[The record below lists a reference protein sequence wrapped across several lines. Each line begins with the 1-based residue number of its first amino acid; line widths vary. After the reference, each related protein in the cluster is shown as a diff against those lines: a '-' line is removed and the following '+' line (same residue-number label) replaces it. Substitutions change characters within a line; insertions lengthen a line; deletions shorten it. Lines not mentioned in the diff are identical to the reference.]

1 VSATIIVTGASRGIG
16 LALTEH
22 LCADG
27 HRVFAGA
34 RRPGDAPRLAATGA
48 TVLQLDVGDDASV
61 TEFAA
66 AVAAH
71 TDHVDVLV
79 NNAAIKVVP
88 GRVWEASAGPLAE
101 VTSDAVLEILRIN
114 VVAPLMVTQALH
126 PLLTAG
132 RGVVANISSNLSSYA
147 LSRGVDYAYNASK
160 TALNMLTV
168 TMHRDL
174 QASGISAVAI
184 TPGWVRTDMGG
195 AEAPLDLAE
204 VSRSLADL
212 MPRLGPEHAGTFID
226 RFGDAQPW

>member
-1 VSATIIVTGASRGIG
+1 MSTTVVVTGASRGIG
-16 LALTEH
+16 LALTGH
-22 LCADG
+22 LCSDG

-34 RRPGDAPRLAATGA
+34 RTPGEARQLAATGA

-61 TEFAA
+61 AAFAE
-66 AVAAH
+66 AVATT

-88 GRVWEASAGPLAE
+88 GRPWEASAGPLAE
-101 VTSDAVLEILRIN
+101 VASDAVLEILRIN
-114 VVAPLMVTQALH
+114 VVAPLMVTRALH

-168 TMHRDL
+168 TMQRDL
-174 QASGISAVAI
+174 GASGISAVTI

-212 MPRLGPEHAGTFID
+212 VPLLGPEHAGTFVD
-226 RFGDAQPW
+226 RFGDQQPW